1 MSRLNGLRSRTKILQ
16 GKQYDSVADIHLTDS
31 GRFDIIQSWYNT
43 LENPSLEEKV
53 QYEKAK
59 QQESRRLERIASRK
73 ALEQRQAEQAPETF
87 PDFSEDELLDSS
99 VGPLTGDTGKRS
111 DMASAN
117 RPSKGP
123 RKQKN
128 RVSAAERRR
137 SMQLGLD
144 IALGHVSRKKGPGKK
159 RSRKRKSDD
168 SDEDVPARGDG
179 SKKNLFEPEFNLNA
193 FLNPDVIADAQANAG
208 LPAIP
213 ISNSKNKKS
222 ALAELVASIPSA
234 DQEQAKSDRQ
244 SILDATTKFR
254 NKARSDGKGGWRI
267 KGMKTSL
274 FHHQV

>member
-1 MSRLNGLRSRTKILQ
+1 L
-16 GKQYDSVADIHLTDS
+16 DIHLTDS
-31 GRFDIIQSWYNT
+31 DRFDIFETWYNT
-43 LENPSLEEKV
+43 LENPTLEEKV

-59 QQESRRLERIASRK
+59 QQESRRRETIASRK
-73 ALEQRQAEQAPETF
+73 ALEEAEQILDTF
-87 PDFSEDELLDSS
+87 PDLSDDELLNSS
-99 VGPLTGDTGKRS
+99 LGALPGDTGKRS

-128 RVSAAERRR
+128 RVSAAERHR

-144 IALGHVSRKKGPGKK
+144 VALGHVTSKKGPGKK
-159 RSRKRKSDD
+159 SSRKRKVDD
-168 SDEDVPARGDG
+168 SNGDVPANGNG
-179 SKKNLFEPEFNLNA
+179 SKNNLKDTEFDLDG

-213 ISNSKNKKS
+213 ISNSKNKQTV
-222 ALAELVASIPSA
+222 LTELVASIPSA
-234 DQEQAKSDRQ
+234 DQEQAKSDKQ
-244 SILDATTKFR
+244 AVLEATTKFR
-254 NKARSDGKGGWRI
+254 NKARPDGKGGWRI